1 MVSGRPFFLFGHDHA
16 ATLRPHEDFVFGF
29 FKVLHLHQ
37 PGIAARCHQGRFI
50 TQIGKISTTHAGCTT
65 CNHGNIHVLRHGDFA
80 HVHVQNLLTATNIG
94 QRDIHLPVKTAG
106 AQQRLIKNVGA
117 VGGSHHDHA
126 QIGLEAVHFHQHLIQ
141 GLLALIIAAAQTG
154 ATLATYGVNLVDKD
168 DARGVLFGVFKH
180 VAHA

>member
-1 MVSGRPFFLFGHDHA
+1 MH
-16 ATLRPHEDFVFGF
+16 
-29 FKVLHLHQ
+29 
-37 PGIAARCHQGRFI
+37 I
-50 TQIGKISTTHAGCTT
+50 
-65 CNHGNIHVLRHGDFA
+65 
-80 HVHVQNLLTATNIG
+80 QNLLAATDIG
-94 QRDIHLPVKTAG
+94 QGDIHLPVKTAG
-106 AQQRLIKNVGA
+106 AQQSLVENIGT
-117 VGGSHHDHA
+117 VGGSHHNHA